1 MRRLSV
7 LLMGLMLVLVFAPHV
22 AAQTNTLTNPGMEPP
37 YNGSPLRYAANGW
50 NIWVGG
56 GNPDFY
62 PEEFGSVRSGT
73 RSQAIL
79 TGFETFTAAV
89 YQTVTTIPAGSQ
101 VRASAYAQIFVSGS
115 EQAGA
120 TESRMRIGIDPNGG
134 TNPNDGD
141 VVWSGEQHIRNG
153 QSVGDDAW
161 ATNYSQVS
169 VTATTTGPSV
179 TVFLWGTQQWAATEH
194 RQFWDDASLVVIE
207 EGDGTVP
214 EGEDGN
220 AEQPSVPVF
229 ESSFAVPAGAREDG
243 SIVHTVAE
251 GNTLFAIAVA
261 YGITVDEIRELNP
274 DIGEGRFIRPG
285 QELLIRPP
293 TGASAQTGEDTTEPT
308 AVPTQPPSDEGQ
320 GAVPT
325 IPPLQPTLVPT
336 FTPAAPVDPTTA
348 PPAPVEVA
356 DAGDTAADVTAV
368 CVNMFDDVNMN
379 RVQEAGENPL
389 QGGTIT
395 LLQNGTS
402 VESFVTDGSPTNL
415 CFDNIEAGEYTA
427 TASPP
432 AGYGLTTP
440 DQLRVRV
447 VAGTQ
452 LNVNFGAAQDASA
465 AQPPPADTGD
475 GLVEETTQDDTQ
487 SSSDS
492 EMMENLGML
501 VFGLA
506 GVVFVGGLVAT
517 LLLRQ

>member
-7 LLMGLMLVLVFAPHV
+7 LLMGLMLVLIFAPHV

-56 GNPDFY
+56 GSPDFY

-115 EQAGA
+115 EEASA

-153 QSVGDDAW
+153 QSVGDAAW

-194 RQFWDDASLVVIE
+194 RQFWDDASLVVVE

-243 SIVHTVAE
+243 SIVHTVGE

-293 TGASAQTGEDTTEPT
+293 TGASAQTEEVT
-308 AVPTQPPSDEGQ
+308 AEPTQPPPAEGQ
-320 GAVPT
+320 GAAPT
-325 IPPLQPTLVPT
+325 IPPAQPTIAPT
-336 FTPAAPVDPTTA
+336 FTPAVDPTTA

-356 DAGDTAADVTAV
+356 DAGDTDADVTAV
-368 CVNMFDDVNMN
+368 CVNMFDDLNLN

-389 QGGTIT
+389 PGGTIS
-395 LLQNGTS
+395 LLQDGTP
-402 VESFVTDGSPTNL
+402 VQSFVTDGSPASL
-415 CFDNIEAGEYTA
+415 CFDDIQAGEYTA

-452 LNVNFGAAQDASA
+452 LNVNFGAAQDAGA

-475 GLVEETTQDDTQ
+475 ALVEETTP
-487 SSSDS
+487 SNSDS
-492 EMMENLGML
+492 EMIENLGML